1 MNKISKTKKL
11 LVVFLAFLIAF
22 TYMPLGIGAGKADAT
37 SGITGT
43 FKDTRV
49 LESATGKTFKYSSD
63 EMQWM
68 QVYFVSYAGRNGGF
82 KIGPVRE
89 VSPIRA
95 YRVNGDV
102 AYCLEHGVMADET
115 VTLTGKG
122 KEESFLEGVYDSAK
136 LKYIIDNMSLC
147 LLYGRQSRPL
157 H

>member
-49 LESATGKTFKYSSD
+49 LESASGGKIEYTGKD
-63 EMQWM
+63 ANWM
-68 QVYFVSYAGRNGGF
+68 QVYFVSYAGDGGF

-95 YRVNGDV
+95 YRVNGEV
-102 AYCLEHGVMADET
+102 AYCLEHGVMADDT
-115 VTLTGKG
+115 VTLTG
-122 KEESFLEGVYDSAK
+122 
-136 LKYIIDNMSLC
+136 
-147 LLYGRQSRPL
+147 
-157 H
+157 